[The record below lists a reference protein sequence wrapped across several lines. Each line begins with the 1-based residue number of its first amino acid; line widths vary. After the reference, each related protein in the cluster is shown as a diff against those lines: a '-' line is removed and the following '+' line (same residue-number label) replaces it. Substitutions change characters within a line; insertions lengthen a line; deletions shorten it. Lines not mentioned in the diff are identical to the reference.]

1 MASVLDILVYEH
13 MCACVC
19 TIFYYICYA
28 IRSTMC
34 IYYGCVCVNIY
45 IYIYTNNITY
55 NYINTCM
62 CACVFLAWHYITHC
76 LVYGMQI

>member
-13 MCACVC
+13 MRACVC
-19 TIFYYICYA
+19 KIFYYICYA

-45 IYIYTNNITY
+45 VYIYTNDIT
-55 NYINTCM
+55 ILIHA